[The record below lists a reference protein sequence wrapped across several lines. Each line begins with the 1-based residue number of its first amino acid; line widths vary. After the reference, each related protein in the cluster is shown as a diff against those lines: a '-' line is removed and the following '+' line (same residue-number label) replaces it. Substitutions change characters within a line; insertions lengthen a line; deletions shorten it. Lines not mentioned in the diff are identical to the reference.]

1 MKKIIMLLGY
11 VFLAVIVLAIAGA
24 ASVAIMGKRL
34 DKESKIYVDAALPA
48 IITEWDISE
57 LQKRAGPEFDASVDY
72 DELED
77 YFESLRQLG
86 KLEEYQGSTGDSNI
100 TISLSGYEITADYT
114 ATADFEKGSV
124 ELQVSLIKHGNSW
137 QILDF
142 QVNPE
147 ESAERKDVI

>member
-11 VFLAVIVLAIAGA
+11 VFLAVIVLVVAGA

-57 LQKRAGPEFDASVDY
+57 LQERAGPEFDASVDY

-114 ATADFEKGSV
+114 ATEDFEKGSV

-142 QVNPE
+142 QVYPE
-147 ESAERKDVI
+147 ESTERKDVI

>member
-11 VFLAVIVLAIAGA
+11 VFLAVIVLVVAGA
-24 ASVAIMGKRL
+24 ASVAIIGKRL

-57 LQKRAGPEFDASVDY
+57 LQKRASPEYDASVDY
-72 DELED
+72 DDLED

-100 TISLSGYEITADYT
+100 TISLSGCEITADYT

-124 ELQVSLIKHGNSW
+124 ELQVSLIKHNGSW

-142 QVNPE
+142 RVNPE
-147 ESAERKDVI
+147 ESTERKDVI